1 MNYDL
6 LWSKVLENIKEKESI
21 SQLAYKTWFENT
33 KLHKIE
39 NNDVEIIVPME
50 IYRTKLNT
58 YYRQD
63 IIDSLQKETNQ
74 VYEINFVLED
84 EIINKEDLSTTVVDN
99 NTNNLEKIDYHHSSN
114 LNKKYTFDNYVVG
127 NSNKIAHAAAVA
139 VAESP
144 GELYNPLF
152 IYGASG
158 LGKTHLMQAIGN
170 YIEDKYNKKVLY
182 ITPDEFIEDFSK
194 ISRKDSN
201 DNYDY
206 AEYFKKKYRSLDV
219 LIIDDIQFLATAQKT
234 QEEFFHTFNI
244 LHHDKK
250 QIIIS
255 SDRSPDDLKSLEL
268 RLRTRFSWG
277 LPIDIY
283 PPELELRKKILKEKI
298 QNSPTLPEIEDMV
311 IDYIAANMTSDVRKL
326 EGALNRLM
334 IESWT
339 MGYDKITLPI
349 AIDAL
354 KPMINN
360 GTTDVNN
367 VFRVQKAV
375 ADNYKISVDDIKGK
389 KKSANIVS
397 ARQIAMFLSRDV
409 LNEPFEKIGLEF
421 GGRDH
426 TTVMYAYE
434 KIKDELILRP
444 ELKIVIDRI
453 KENLI

>member
-6 LWSKVLENIKEKESI
+6 LWSKVLDDIKENENISPM
-21 SQLAYKTWFENT
+21 AYTTWFQST

-39 NNDVEIIVPME
+39 GNEATIVVPME
-50 IYRTKLNT
+50 IYRVKLNS
-58 YYRQD
+58 YYLQD
-63 IIDSLQKETNQ
+63 IINCLQKETNQ
-74 VYEINFVLED
+74 TYEINFILAD
-84 EIINKEDLSTTVVDN
+84 EVINKDTESTIIVDN
-99 NTNNLEKIDYHHSSN
+99 NPSNLKKIEYHHQSN
-114 LNKKYTFDNYVVG
+114 LDKKYTFDNFVVG
-127 NSNKIAHAAAVA
+127 NSNKIAHAAAFA

-170 YIEDKYNKKVLY
+170 YIEDKYNKRVLY
-182 ITPDEFIEDFSK
+182 ITPDEFIEDFAK
-194 ISRKDSN
+194 ISRKDNN

-206 AEYFKKKYRSLDV
+206 ADYFKNKYRSLDV

-255 SDRSPDDLKSLEL
+255 SDRSPDDLKSFEL

-283 PPELELRKKILKEKI
+283 PPELELRMNILRKKI
-298 QNSPTLPEIEDMV
+298 QSATNLPEIDEMV
-311 IDYIAANMTSDVRKL
+311 IEYIAANMTSDVRKL
-326 EGALNRLM
+326 EGAINRLM

-349 AIDAL
+349 AIEAL
-354 KPMINN
+354 KPLINK
-360 GTTDVNN
+360 GTSEVTNIL
-367 VFRVQKAV
+367 RVQKAV
-375 ADNYKISVDDIKGK
+375 ADHYKISVDDLKGK
-389 KKSANIVS
+389 KKSAVVVG
-397 ARQIAMFLSRDV
+397 ARQMAMYLSREV
-409 LNEPFEKIGLEF
+409 LNEPFDKIGLEF
-421 GGRDH
+421 GGKNH

-434 KIKDELILRP
+434 KIKEEINLKP
-444 ELKIVIDRI
+444 ELKGVIDKI
-453 KENLI
+453 KENII

>member
-6 LWSKVLENIKEKESI
+6 LWSKVLSNIKEKETI
-21 SQLAYKTWFENT
+21 TALAYQTWFLNT
-33 KLHKIE
+33 SLYKIE
-39 NNDVEIIVPME
+39 NSEATIVVPME
-50 IYRTKLNT
+50 IYRTKLNN
-58 YYRQD
+58 YYLQD

-74 VYEINFVLED
+74 KYDINFILAD
-84 EIINKEDLSTTVVDN
+84 EIPSKENISTIVVDN
-99 NTNNLEKIDYHHSSN
+99 SNSNLEKIEYHHNSN

-194 ISRKDSN
+194 ISRKDN
-201 DNYDY
+201 DNNYDY
-206 AEYFKKKYRSLDV
+206 AEYFKNKYRALDV

-268 RLRTRFSWG
+268 RLRTRFTWG

-283 PPELELRKKILKEKI
+283 PPELELRKNIIKKKIEA
-298 QNSPTLPEIEDMV
+298 STTLPEIDEMV
-311 IDYIAANMTSDVRKL
+311 IDYIASNMTSDVRKL
-326 EGALNRLM
+326 EGAINRLM

-349 AIDAL
+349 AIEAL
-354 KPMINN
+354 KPMIDKGTSEFNN
-360 GTTDVNN
+360 IL
-367 VFRVQKAV
+367 RVQKAV
-375 ADNYKISVDDIKGK
+375 ADNYQISVDDIKSK
-389 KKSANIVS
+389 KKSANIVN
-397 ARQIAMFLSRDV
+397 ARQIAMYLARDILS
-409 LNEPFEKIGLEF
+409 EPFEKIGLEF

-426 TTVMYAYE
+426 TTVMFAYN
-434 KIKDELILRP
+434 KIKDEINLRP
-444 ELKIVIDRI
+444 ELKGVIDKI
-453 KENLI
+453 KESLI